1 MTDLRTLITDLSGG
15 VTCQFA
21 EVRADMTRQFGEVRA
36 NVKGADDEVDRLFL
50 YLDQKTEHLST
61 ESG

>member
-21 EVRADMTRQFGEVRA
+21 EARQFGEVRA